1 MRATP
6 TTEELM
12 ERRELAVVIAILVV
26 SAVGKHCDPVREDGN
41 GIAVGLK
48 FRL

>member
-26 SAVGKHCDPVREDGN
+26 SAVVS
-41 GIAVGLK
+41 IATLFEVVKIGMGL
-48 FRL
+48 L